1 MAQEVSRAPIALE
14 RAQDLVAPPLVI
26 ALKMA
31 QDLVAQEMP
40 QLAIA
45 LEISQGM
52 LVAPVVLVIA
62 LEISQ
67 GMLVAPVVLVIALE
81 MSQGMLVA
89 HVALVIALEM
99 SQGML
104 VAQVVAQKVS
114 KFVMAMEVAQVV
126 VATDLPQVAVTQK
139 MSQIVSV
146 AKVVAPVDAAVE
158 TPQVPLPMDPMEAV
172 AAVATVLE
180 QHALCFVA
188 TKLKAKRFLA
198 TPVVAVEAEP
208 AELFQPNGTR
218 QTHSELLEMAHLK
231 LIKLEALLLQLMLQM
246 VADP

>member
-1 MAQEVSRAPIALE
+1 M
-14 RAQDLVAPPLVI
+14 APPLVI

-40 QLAIA
+40 QLA
-45 LEISQGM
+45 
-52 LVAPVVLVIA
+52 IA

-126 VATDLPQVAVTQK
+126 VATDLPQVAATQK
-139 MSQIVSV
+139 MSQIVAV

-158 TPQVPLPMDPMEAV
+158 TPQVPLPMEAV
-172 AAVATVLE
+172 AAVATMLE

-198 TPVVAVEAEP
+198 TPVVAMEAEP

-246 VADP
+246 VADPYKERSPG